1 MQKMKFFLPV
11 FHLIRLNMYI
21 IDVQEECM
29 AQEDIKKFIEAV
41 DADANLKKKS
51 QEAMVKALLPLAKGW
66 VTT

>member
-1 MQKMKFFLPV
+1 
-11 FHLIRLNMYI
+11 MYI